1 MFSGDRE
8 KVRVHWKQMSKYAT
22 FQRNALKFSHGRVQK
37 KKKEFKREVEIN
49 IKTKIFKTMVRNSCL
64 SLKITFQ
71 GKFHKILQNIRGGVN
86 CFALIT

>member
-1 MFSGDRE
+1 M
-8 KVRVHWKQMSKYAT
+8 
-22 FQRNALKFSHGRVQK
+22 FQRNDLKFSHVIVK
-37 KKKEFKREVEIN
+37 NKKKEFKREVEIN

-86 CFALIT
+86 CFALSAK